1 MFPLT
6 VGDDMTDDELA
17 HWYRIMSE
25 TFGDNLP
32 NIEREPIRFKYYVKL
47 FKHLMKKHHGVIL

>member
-1 MFPLT
+1 
-6 VGDDMTDDELA
+6 MTDDELA